1 MSSRQ
6 HFTITITDVHGSK
19 HYSFTHIV
27 KKYLGFVL
35 LAIVFIIL
43 ISGLSIWWLTK
54 SLNELEQTRREA
66 ESSFLV
72 ALDIS
77 QKEYARLQSEKSR
90 LVDDLALK
98 VQQLG
103 FLDQTL
109 QGLEDL
115 IGLERTI
122 EQDVAIEDRVKLVQM
137 TTLEKQIMLERIPN
151 GRPVGDFQG
160 VSSGF
165 GWRIHPVRGTR
176 EFHNG
181 IDYRGKQ
188 GDPII
193 ATADG
198 VVEYAGYHRASGYG
212 NLIILSHD
220 FGFKTFYGH
229 MHNLNVTAGD
239 FVKKGDLLG
248 GIGNTGVSTGP
259 HLHYE
264 VNFVQRKLNPAPFVQ
279 WAMDDYETIFES
291 IEGVP
296 WGSLSQAIRNQVLM
310 VEKQLLQKDAP

>member
-1 MSSRQ
+1 MASRQ
-6 HFTITITDVHGSK
+6 RFSITITDIHGSK
-19 HYSFTHIV
+19 HYSFGHVV
-27 KKYLGFVL
+27 KRYLWIVL
-35 LAIVFIIL
+35 LGVFGFML
-43 ISGLSIWWLTK
+43 ISSVSVWWLTK
-54 SLNELEQTRREA
+54 SLGELEELRHDA
-66 ESSFLV
+66 EHSFLQ
-72 ALDIS
+72 ALALS
-77 QKEYARLQSEKSR
+77 KKEYADLLKEKAS
-90 LVDDLALK
+90 LVHELELK
-98 VQQLG
+98 AQQLV
-103 FLDQTL
+103 FLDQSL
-109 QGLEDL
+109 QGLEDM
-115 IGLERTI
+115 IGVER
-122 EQDVAIEDRVKLVQM
+122 EYEVAIEDRVKLVQM
-137 TTLEKQIMLERIPN
+137 TTLEKQIMLERIPS
-151 GRPVGDFQG
+151 GRPVANFQG

-165 GWRIHPVRGTR
+165 GWRTHPVRGAR

-181 IDYRGKQ
+181 IDYRGRQ

-229 MHNLNVTAGD
+229 MHSMNVTAGD

-279 WAMDDYETIFES
+279 WSMDEYDQIFET

-296 WGSLSQAIRNQVLM
+296 WGSLSQAIRNQVEM
-310 VEKQLLQKDAP
+310 VERQLSLKAVP

>member
-1 MSSRQ
+1 MASRH
-6 HFTITITDVHGSK
+6 HFTITITDIHGSK
-19 HYSFTHIV
+19 HYSFGHVV
-27 KKYLGFVL
+27 KRYLWVVV
-35 LAIVFIIL
+35 LAIIAVIL
-43 ISGLSIWWLTK
+43 FSFATVWWLNK
-54 SLNELEQTRREA
+54 SLDELEQIRHDA
-66 ESSFLV
+66 ESSFLT
-72 ALDIS
+72 ALEFKR
-77 QKEYARLQSEKSR
+77 KEYRSLVAEKS
-90 LVDDLALK
+90 ALIYELELK
-98 VQQLG
+98 AQQIG

-115 IGLERTI
+115 IGGEPR
-122 EQDVAIEDRVKLVQM
+122 EDAVAIEDRVKLVQM

-151 GRPVGDFQG
+151 GRPVAIFQG

-165 GWRIHPVRGTR
+165 GWRTHPVRGTR

-198 VVEYAGYHRASGYG
+198 VVEFAGYNRGSGYG
-212 NLIILSHD
+212 NLVIVSHD

-229 MHNLNVTAGD
+229 MHTINVRTGD
-239 FVKKGDLLG
+239 FIKKGDLLG
-248 GIGNTGVSTGP
+248 GIGSTGVSTGP

-279 WAMDDYETIFES
+279 WSMEEYEKIFES

-296 WGSLSQAIRNQVLM
+296 WGSLSQAIRNQVEM
-310 VEKQLLQKDAP
+310 VERQLSPKAAP